1 MAPSGP
7 QSPKT
12 APVPRFRAVEPVRPW
27 ITTFMCLAMVGMFA
41 MDLAGVVP
49 PWAGSTA
56 GADERLALIR
66 MGAKSTALVGD
77 TGESWRIYSAH
88 LVHTG
93 WIHLVFNLAFLF
105 PVAGALESIL
115 RRDDYVLW
123 LALVATVSGVFSLLW
138 TPEVSAG
145 ASGLVFGSLAT
156 AVVIGIRHQHRLGR
170 MMRPYVG
177 LWLMPFLVVIVLAG
191 AGNDAVD
198 HANHLGGLLSGALIA
213 PWLRLRSPEAR
224 HREKLVTLV
233 PAVVAV
239 ALTLFGAP
247 RLAHQGAPA
256 HTYRLADAVEF
267 EAPPRWR
274 PHYGP
279 RGEVVF
285 QGVTSLAS
293 FSVDVIPADADTD
306 WCAWYRTRHLL
317 PLQRQRVISDPVVD
331 PGDDCATRAST
342 RYHYRRSGHATVRD
356 LSRVDLPAGPV
367 AVSFEVPAEWADKYA
382 ETRSALVG
390 SIRPATLPPAA
401 APDRPHPATAAAIP

>member
-1 MAPSGP
+1 MAPPGP
-7 QSPKT
+7 ESPPT
-12 APVPRFRAVEPVRPW
+12 GLSPRFRAVTPARPW
-27 ITTFMCLAMVGMFA
+27 ITTVVCLAMVGMFA

-49 PWAGSTA
+49 PWAGAAA

-93 WIHLVFNLAFLF
+93 WIHLLFNLAFLF

-115 RRDDYVLW
+115 RRNDYVLW
-123 LALVATVSGVFSLLW
+123 LALVSTVSGVFSLLW

-145 ASGLVFGSLAT
+145 ASGLVFGSLST
-156 AVVIGIRHQHRLGR
+156 AVIIGIRHQHRLGR

-177 LWLMPFLVVIVLAG
+177 MWLMPFLVVVVLAG
-191 AGNDAVD
+191 VGNDAVD
-198 HANHLGGLLSGALIA
+198 HANHLGGLVSGALIA
-213 PWLRLRSPEAR
+213 PWLRLRAPRAPRSDA
-224 HREKLVTLV
+224 LVTLLPTV
-233 PAVVAV
+233 AVV

-247 RLAHQGAPA
+247 RLALQGAPA

-293 FSVDVIPADADTD
+293 FSVDVIPSHANSD
-306 WCAWYRTRHLL
+306 WCGWYRTRHLL
-317 PLQRQRVISDPVVD
+317 PLRRQRVISDPVVD
-331 PGDDCATRAST
+331 PGDDCATRANA
-342 RYHYRRSGHATVRD
+342 RYHYRRRGHPTVRD
-356 LSRVDLPAGPV
+356 LSRVDLPAGAV

-382 ETRSALVG
+382 ETRNALLG